1 MKPHNASLRMSHK
14 TGLHKS
20 ICIISVGITSNTHQP
35 NKLTQGVFFC
45 SGSSEQHRL
54 LIMLIHSVSCCSA
67 LMGTSVNTVSLA
79 LMSICVC
86 VCVFRALSPGERIS
100 EFASPACQS
109 CRRTQGRGKLCLLY
123 HSSSA
128 KGQNTIIE
136 ACAVSKYIYPQSIS
150 ISIVS
155 TVIKWLCLPMSAL
168 IVTSLL
174 IITSLQI
181 MPLYSESF

>member
-20 ICIISVGITSNTHQP
+20 ICIISVGITSNTHRP

-86 VCVFRALSPGERIS
+86 VCVCSGLWAPGNVYRSSPVQPVRAAGEHRAGENS
-100 EFASPACQS
+100 VSFTTAAQQKVRTLLLKHVQS
-109 CRRTQGRGKLCLLY
+109 VNTYIHNPYRYQLY
-123 HSSSA
+123 
-128 KGQNTIIE
+128 Q
-136 ACAVSKYIYPQSIS
+136 Q
-150 ISIVS
+150 
-155 TVIKWLCLPMSAL
+155 
-168 IVTSLL
+168 
-174 IITSLQI
+174 
-181 MPLYSESF
+181 